1 MKSILPTLVM
11 SALLGGAG
19 SLAAQTNTAVAKMA
33 TTNTEPAMATGT
45 ATNAPSATNSVARE
59 SAAGTNSS
67 ALAVNGYSSQVNSSY
82 LRDISDRNIFDQSRR
97 PRSRYTPAPDTT
109 RPSRVESFTLTGV
122 GLDNNQGSAM
132 FYSANAMYRKT
143 LGAGDSIA
151 GYRIAEITPDL
162 DSIKLS
168 AASNQVVT
176 MRVGME
182 MRKRDNG
189 PWLLASRSDTTP
201 STAVASD
208 SDKTVTNGAST
219 AAAAPGSN
227 GLDDVIKRMMER
239 RAKE

>member
-1 MKSILPTLVM
+1 MDTKCVRPQGQPT
-11 SALLGGAG
+11 
-19 SLAAQTNTAVAKMA
+19 
-33 TTNTEPAMATGT
+33 
-45 ATNAPSATNSVARE
+45 
-59 SAAGTNSS
+59 
-67 ALAVNGYSSQVNSSY
+67 
-82 LRDISDRNIFDQSRR
+82 
-97 PRSRYTPAPDTT
+97 
-109 RPSRVESFTLTGV
+109 RVESFTLTGV
-122 GLDNNQGSAM
+122 GIDNNQGSAM
-132 FYSANAMYRKT
+132 FYSVNAMYRKT
-143 LGAGDSIA
+143 LSAGDTIA
-151 GYRIAEITPDL
+151 GYRIAEIMPDL

-189 PWLLASRSDTTP
+189 PWLLGSRSDTSA

-219 AAAAPGSN
+219 TAAAPSGS